1 MPGVRF
7 RGMAVIGA
15 AFAVLAALRPAAA
28 LDTVTLGTDWRAEAE
43 HGGYYQAI
51 AAGIYRKYGIEVK
64 LRQGGPQVNHAQLLA
79 ANRIDFGIVSNSFL
93 TMNFAKQKIPV
104 VAVAAFF
111 QKDPT
116 VLIAHQGAGD
126 SLAALKGRPM
136 MLSADS
142 RVGWWLFLKGRFGYS
157 DDQLRPYTF
166 NVAPFL
172 ADPRA
177 VQQGYLTSEPYLIA
191 QAGGKPQVFLLADA
205 GYVSYGSILET
216 SAALIAKN
224 PDLVQRFVKASVEG
238 WYGYLYGDAS
248 AANALIK
255 RDNPEETDALLSY
268 AIASMKQHGVVDS
281 GDATA
286 LGIGAMTDQ
295 RWRDFFDAMAGQG
308 LYPRDMDYSSAYTL
322 RFVDRG
328 FGRELRH

>member
-1 MPGVRF
+1 
-7 RGMAVIGA
+7 MAVIGA